1 MHKISSLYKGY
12 TLIFYMTSLTL
23 MLQRSNPLSVTSRK
37 MKIMEAF
44 SIIQAYKQ
52 PERRLQYP

>member
-1 MHKISSLYKGY
+1 
-12 TLIFYMTSLTL
+12 MTSLTL

-52 PERRLQYP
+52 PERQATPAIPLKEIKVFKVNSISD